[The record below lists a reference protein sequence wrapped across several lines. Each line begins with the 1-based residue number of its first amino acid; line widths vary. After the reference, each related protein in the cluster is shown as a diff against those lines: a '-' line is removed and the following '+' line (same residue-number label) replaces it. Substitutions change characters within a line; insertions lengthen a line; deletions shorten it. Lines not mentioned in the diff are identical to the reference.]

1 MSTALGVD
9 VLNRP
14 FRLHSLHTQAV
25 SLPLASPLVT
35 GAGIFRQRELLL
47 LTASVEIDGDR
58 VTGFGEV
65 APLSGWSN
73 ESLDASQRILASLEG
88 PWSFERVTDLVSVV
102 PASAGRPLL
111 HAGLELALLDALS
124 RHAGQSLATTLMGD
138 RGERVLQRIPVQFT
152 LGACPSQETCQRV
165 GKAWE
170 QGFQVAKLKV
180 GAQDPTADL
189 ARIEQ
194 VLSNCPGITLRLDAN
209 GAWTLKSALAM
220 LHALPGDRVELV
232 EQPVS
237 PPEFMALL
245 DAYDGR
251 GPRVAADESC
261 VAFTDASGLLDD
273 GRVGALVIKPA
284 VVGGLLAA
292 QRLFERAM
300 ADGIQII
307 ISNLMESA
315 VGRLA
320 AAQLAAAWPQ
330 LPGPHGL
337 ATAGWFAQDLAPAV
351 ERIENGLLDLPT
363 GPGIGFEPAMAYC
376 P

>member
-1 MSTALGVD
+1 MSMALGVD

-35 GAGIFRQRELLL
+35 GAGIFHQRELLL

-65 APLSGWSN
+65 APLAGWSN
-73 ESLDASQRILASLEG
+73 ERLDASQRILASLEG
-88 PWSFERVTDLVSVV
+88 PWSFDRVTDLVSVI

-138 RGERVLQRIPVQFT
+138 RGESVLHRIPVQFT
-152 LGACPSQETCQRV
+152 LGACPSEETCRRV
-165 GKAWE
+165 GKARE
-170 QGFQVAKLKV
+170 QGFRVAKLKV
-180 GAQDPTADL
+180 GAQNPTADL

-194 VLSNCPGITLRLDAN
+194 VLSTCPGISLRLDAN
-209 GAWTLKSALAM
+209 GAWSLESALAM

-237 PPEFMALL
+237 PEFMTLL
-245 DAYDGR
+245 EAYDGR

-292 QRLFERAM
+292 QRLCERAM

-320 AAQLAAAWPQ
+320 AAQLAGAWPQ
-330 LPGPHGL
+330 LSGPHGL
-337 ATAGWFAQDLAPAV
+337 ATAGWFARDLAPAA
-351 ERIENGLLDLPT
+351 ERIENGYLDLPT
-363 GPGIGFEPAMAYC
+363 GPGIGFEPATAHC